1 MKPLPEETYKDW
13 CHRVQMFEQ
22 GHAMMQIA
30 QGKDPDVVLETMSR
44 RIMDKL
50 LHPIFKAIRER
61 FAPCGFIGRA
71 KGENSI
77 VTNGS
82 RAEIDKRNNCFLCVF
97 K

>member
-50 LHPIFKAIRER
+50 LHPIFKAIRDTPSVEYD
-61 FAPCGFIGRA
+61 
-71 KGENSI
+71 
-77 VTNGS
+77 
-82 RAEIDKRNNCFLCVF
+82 AEANKESYKRQYLDKNPHGIADHVESNT
-97 K
+97 